1 MMDII
6 GGAGTAAPAGDLI
19 KDVGEATFMQDVV
32 EASMQAPVIVDF
44 WAPWCGPCKT
54 LGPALETVV
63 TKAKGAVTM
72 AKVNVDENQ
81 RLVQALSQQGLPLQ
95 SIPTVVAFV
104 EGRPI
109 DMFQGNVPPS
119 EIEAFVNKAIEAAG
133 GSADGGLAE
142 ALDVA
147 EQMLADGEAADA
159 AETFAAILGEDDKS
173 AAAYSGLARAHIAL
187 EDLDQAE
194 AVLNGVPAEISEA
207 AEIEAA
213 RAQIELARQ
222 AESAGPV
229 AELAAQVA
237 ANPEDLGARFE
248 LAQALHAAGDA
259 EAAVAEL
266 LELFRRDRE
275 WNEGA
280 AKTQLFTIFDA
291 LQPNDPVVLNGR
303 RKLSSL
309 IFA

>member
-1 MMDII
+1 MDII
-6 GGAGTAAPAGDLI
+6 GGAGTAAPVGDLV
-19 KDVGEATFMQDVV
+19 KDVDEATFMQDVV

-54 LGPALETVV
+54 LGPALEAAV
-63 TKAKGAVTM
+63 TRAKGAVTM

-81 RLVQALSQQGLPLQ
+81 RLAQALAQQGLPLQ

-109 DMFQGNVPPS
+109 DLFQGALPPS
-119 EIEAFVNKAIEAAG
+119 EIEAFIKKAIEAAG
-133 GSADGGLAE
+133 GTADGGLAE
-142 ALDVA
+142 ALEVA
-147 EQMLADGEAADA
+147 EQMLADGDYADA
-159 AETFAAILGEDDKS
+159 AQTFAAIIGEDDQS
-173 AAAYSGLARAHIAL
+173 AAAYGGLARAHIAL

-194 AVLNGVPAEISEA
+194 AVLNGAPASISEA

-222 AESAGPV
+222 AENAGPV
-229 AELAAQVA
+229 AELAAKVE
-237 ANPEDLGARFE
+237 ANPDDHEARFE

-259 EAAVAEL
+259 AAAVDAL
-266 LELFRRDRE
+266 LELFRRDRD
-275 WNEGA
+275 WSDGA

-303 RKLSSL
+303 RRLSSM

>member
-6 GGAGTAAPAGDLI
+6 GGAGSAAPAGDLI

-54 LGPALETVV
+54 LGPALEAAVV
-63 TKAKGAVTM
+63 KAKGAVTM

-81 RLVQALSQQGLPLQ
+81 RLAQALAQQGLPLQ

-104 EGRPI
+104 EGRPV
-109 DMFQGNVPPS
+109 DMFQGALPPS
-119 EIEAFVNKAIEAAG
+119 EIEAFVKKTIEAAG
-133 GSADGGLAE
+133 GTADGGLSE
-142 ALDVA
+142 ALEVA
-147 EQMLADGEAADA
+147 EQMLADGEVADA
-159 AETFAAILGEDDKS
+159 AQTFAAIIGEDDKS
-173 AAAYSGLARAHIAL
+173 AAAYGGLARAHIAL
-187 EDLDQAE
+187 GDLDQAE
-194 AVLNGVPAEISEA
+194 AVLNGAPAEIADA

-213 RAQIELARQ
+213 RAQLELARQ
-222 AESAGPV
+222 AENAGPV
-229 AELAAQVA
+229 AELAAKVD
-237 ANPEDLGARFE
+237 ANPDDNEARFE

-259 EAAVAEL
+259 EAAVDAL

-275 WNEGA
+275 WNDGA
-280 AKTQLFTIFDA
+280 AKAQLFTIFDA